1 LVQLQSSLKEIEA
14 TGGQVVTISY
24 DSTNILK
31 RFATKS
37 AITYPL
43 LSDAGSKTIDAYGI
57 RNKEAPDR
65 WSGIPYPGT
74 FVVGTNGV
82 IRSKLFLDGYKE
94 RHSVEALV
102 EALKKA
108 K

>member
-1 LVQLQSSLKEIEA
+1 MVQLQTSLQEIEA
-14 TGGQVVTISY
+14 TGGQLVALSY

-31 RFATKS
+31 RFAAKS

-57 RNKEAPDR
+57 RNMEAPER

-94 RHSVEALV
+94 RHAVEALV

>member
-1 LVQLQSSLKEIEA
+1 LVQLQRPEGNRGDRWPTRA
-14 TGGQVVTISY
+14 ISY

-31 RFATKS
+31 RFAAKA

-43 LSDAGSKTIDAYGI
+43 LSDAESKTIDAYGI
-57 RNKEAPDR
+57 RNKEAPER
-65 WSGIPYPGT
+65 WSGIPYRQ
-74 FVVGTNGV
+74 FVVGTDGV

-94 RHSVEALV
+94 RHAVEALV

>member
-1 LVQLQSSLKEIEA
+1 MVQLQTSLKEIEA
-14 TGGQVVTISY
+14 TGGHIVGISY

-31 RFATKS
+31 RFAARS

-57 RNKEAPDR
+57 RNKDVPER
-65 WSGIPYPGT
+65 VSGIPYPGT

-82 IRSKLFLDGYKE
+82 IRAKLFLEGYQE
-94 RHSVEALV
+94 RHTVKALV

-108 K
+108 R

>member
-1 LVQLQSSLKEIEA
+1 LVQLQTSLKEIEA
-14 TGGQVVTISY
+14 TGGQLVALSY

-43 LSDAGSKTIDAYGI
+43 LSDAGSKTIDAFGI

-74 FVVGTNGV
+74 FVVGTDGV

-94 RHSVEALV
+94 RHAVEALV

>member
-1 LVQLQSSLKEIEA
+1 MVQLQEHLKEIET
-14 TGGQVVTISY
+14 TGGQLVAISY

-31 RFATKS
+31 RFAAKS

-43 LSDAGSKTIDAYGI
+43 LSDAGSKTIDAFGI

-74 FVVGTNGV
+74 FVVGTNGI
-82 IRSKLFLDGYKE
+82 IRSKLFLDGYKD
-94 RHSVEALV
+94 RHAVDALV
-102 EALKKA
+102 EALKNA
-108 K
+108 R

>member
-1 LVQLQSSLKEIEA
+1 MVQLQTSLKEIEA
-14 TGGQVVTISY
+14 TGGQLVALSY

-43 LSDAGSKTIDAYGI
+43 LSDAGSKTIDAFGI

-74 FVVGTNGV
+74 FVVGTDGV

-94 RHSVEALV
+94 RHAVEALV